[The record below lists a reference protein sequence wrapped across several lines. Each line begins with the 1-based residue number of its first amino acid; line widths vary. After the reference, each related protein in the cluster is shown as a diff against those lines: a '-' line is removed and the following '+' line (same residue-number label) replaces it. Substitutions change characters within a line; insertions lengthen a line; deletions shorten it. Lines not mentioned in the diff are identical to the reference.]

1 MTWLDW
7 TIAAV
12 VLFTALQGFRRGT
25 LVTLV
30 SAVGVLVAYL
40 AASVWYRPLTEI
52 AQRSLRLSGSWAA
65 TISFV
70 TLLLAIYVVIGIAIT
85 TMAGSAKLSPASRFV
100 GTLMGMLKGA
110 LLAVALL
117 IAAIGSPV
125 GPPIKRDAERA
136 PLAAYAIQAHKTG
149 ATALDAVL
157 PDSIRPFG
165 LSDEKF

>member
-12 VLFTALQGFRRGT
+12 VLFAALQGFRRGT

-30 SAVGVLVAYL
+30 SAIGVIVAYL
-40 AASVWYRPLTEI
+40 AASVWYRPLTGI
-52 AQRSLRLSGSWAA
+52 VQQYLRFSGPWAA
-65 TISFV
+65 TIAFV
-70 TLLLAIYVVIGIAIT
+70 APLIAIYIVIGVAIT
-85 TMAGSAKLSPASRFV
+85 AMAGAAKLSPASRLV

-117 IAAIGSPV
+117 IAAMGSPI
-125 GPPIKRDAERA
+125 GLPIKRDAERS
-136 PLAAYAIQAHKTG
+136 PLAAYAIQAHRIG
-149 ATALDAVL
+149 ATALDTVL
-157 PDSIRPFG
+157 PDAIRPFG

>member
-12 VLFTALQGFRRGT
+12 VLFAALQGFRRGT

-30 SAVGVLVAYL
+30 SAIGVIVAYL
-40 AASVWYRPLTEI
+40 AASVWYRPLTGI
-52 AQRSLRLSGSWAA
+52 VQQYLRFSGPWAA
-65 TISFV
+65 TIAFV
-70 TLLLAIYVVIGIAIT
+70 APLIAIYIVIGVAIT
-85 TMAGSAKLSPASRFV
+85 SMAGAAKLSPASRLV

-117 IAAIGSPV
+117 IAAMSSPI
-125 GPPIKRDAERA
+125 GPPIKRDAERS
-136 PLAAYAIQAHKTG
+136 PLAAYAIQAHKVG

-157 PDSIRPFG
+157 PDAIRPFG

>member
-12 VLFTALQGFRRGT
+12 VLFAALQGFRRGT

-30 SAVGVLVAYL
+30 SAIGVIVAYL
-40 AASVWYRPLTEI
+40 AASVWYRPLTGI
-52 AQRSLRLSGSWAA
+52 VQQYLRFSGPWAA
-65 TISFV
+65 TIAFV
-70 TLLLAIYVVIGIAIT
+70 APLIAIYIVIGVAIT
-85 TMAGSAKLSPASRFV
+85 AMAGAAKLSPASRLV

-117 IAAIGSPV
+117 IAAMSSPI
-125 GPPIKRDAERA
+125 GPPIKRDAERS
-136 PLAAYAIQAHKTG
+136 PMAAYAIQAHKIG

-157 PDSIRPFG
+157 PDAIRPFG

>member
-7 TIAAV
+7 TIASV
-12 VLFTALQGFRRGT
+12 VLFAALQGFRRGA

-30 SAVGVLVAYL
+30 SAVGVILAYL

-52 AQRSLRLSGSWAA
+52 VQRYLRFSGSWAA

-70 TLLLAIYVVIGIAIT
+70 ALLLVIYVVIGVAVTAIAG
-85 TMAGSAKLSPASRFV
+85 AAKLSPASRFV
-100 GTLMGMLKGA
+100 GTVLGMLKGA

-117 IAAIGSPV
+117 IAAIGSPI
-125 GPPIKRDAERA
+125 GPPIKRDAERSALA
-136 PLAAYAIQAHKTG
+136 PYAVQAHKIG
-149 ATALDAVL
+149 ATTLDGVL